1 MSTHVVIGGAG
12 QIGHAIASVLEERH
26 EVYRVDPPAGLYEI
40 PSDGVHV
47 MHVAIRWSDTF
58 EQDVQDYIERFDPSL
73 VAVHSTVPVGTC
85 DRHGW
90 VHAPVRGR
98 HPNLAQGVNTF
109 PMHFGGQDAH
119 IVASAFDGLV
129 GDAILHDRAADTE
142 AGKLWELAQLGIQAR
157 VMQEIMAYCVNHGLD
172 FDAVYTQF
180 AESYN
185 AGYSVLEP
193 QFVRPVLEWSPPPL
207 GGHCVAQNSPML
219 GSEFVRDLLEPISP
233 SHVDWN

>member
-26 EVYRVDPPAGLYEI
+26 EVYRVDPPAGLYEV
-40 PSDGVHV
+40 PSNRVHV

-58 EQDVQDYIERFDPSL
+58 EQDVQDYADRFDPFL
-73 VAVHSTVPVGTC
+73 VVVHSTVPVGTC

-109 PMHFGGQDAH
+109 PMHFGGKNAH

-157 VMQEIMAYCVNHGLD
+157 VMQEIMAYCVDRGLD

-233 SHVDWN
+233 SYIDWN